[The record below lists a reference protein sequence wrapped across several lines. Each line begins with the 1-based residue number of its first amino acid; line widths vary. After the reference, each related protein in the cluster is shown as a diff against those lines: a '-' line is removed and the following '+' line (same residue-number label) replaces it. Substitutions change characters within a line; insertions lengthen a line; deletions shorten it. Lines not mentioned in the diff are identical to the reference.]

1 MYNLGSMLDYL
12 PALQRR
18 GRTKLFAA
26 LVLVAQFG
34 VGSQE
39 MTSKALNERGA
50 GDNVVT

>member
-1 MYNLGSMLDYL
+1 MYYLGSMFEYL

-39 MTSKALNERGA
+39 MKALNERGG